1 MNHHGLLAGE
11 LTLTLEIILGLV
23 LGEIIMRLRIA
34 EKIMKRFIP
43 RSINPVTALALS
55 VSFASS
61 KTGAGI
67 ISSALEKQEITE
79 KQAVWSVLMLSL
91 PSYLKRWPATFA
103 LALSM
108 AGRAGAL
115 FAVSQLVISTGRFI
129 TAFIFL
135 PKENKENNPNGELT
149 ASQAPR
155 EHEHKHSL
163 SLLRKLIKTLPL
175 AWIFFA
181 LAYSLVPVINKFFSQ
196 TINFPFL
203 PLAGWT
209 VAGTSIARVSA
220 ALALAGGSLASGEL
234 NNAQA
239 LFALILGSGLGTA
252 TRILRMNAG
261 YYFGMFEARL
271 ARKLLLMNFVTLIP
285 FVIINLLF
293 AWFALSFYPT
303 L

>member
-1 MNHHGLLAGE
+1 MNHQGLLAGE
-11 LTLTLEIILGLV
+11 LTLTLEIVLGLV

-34 EKIMKRFIP
+34 ELIMKKFIP

-67 ISSALEKQEITE
+67 ISSALEKQQITE
-79 KQAVWSVLMLSL
+79 KQTIWSVLMLSL

-115 FAVSQLVISTGRFI
+115 FAVSQLVIAAGRFI

-135 PKENKENNPNGELT
+135 PKEKENKSDVEI
-149 ASQAPR
+149 SQAKAH
-155 EHEHKHSL
+155 HEHKHSL
-163 SLLRKLIKTLPL
+163 LHKLIKTLPL

-234 NNAQA
+234 NNSQA

-285 FVIINLLF
+285 FVIINLIF

>member
-11 LTLTLEIILGLV
+11 LTLTLEIVLGLV

-34 EKIMKRFIP
+34 ELIMKKFIP

-67 ISSALEKQEITE
+67 ISSALEKQQITE
-79 KQAVWSVLMLSL
+79 KQTIWSVLMLSL

-115 FAVSQLVISTGRFI
+115 FAVSQLVIAAGRFI

-135 PKENKENNPNGELT
+135 PKEKEKENKSDVEI
-149 ASQAPR
+149 SQAKAH
-155 EHEHKHSL
+155 HEHKHSL
-163 SLLRKLIKTLPL
+163 LHKLIKTLPL

-234 NNAQA
+234 NNSQA

-285 FVIINLLF
+285 FVIINLIF
-293 AWFALSFYPT
+293 ALFALSFYPT

>member
-1 MNHHGLLAGE
+1 MNHHGLLTGE
-11 LTLTLEIILGLV
+11 LTLTLEIVLGHV

-34 EKIMKRFIP
+34 ELIMKKFIP

-115 FAVSQLVISTGRFI
+115 FAVSQLVIAAGRFI

-135 PKENKENNPNGELT
+135 PKEKEKENKSDVEI
-149 ASQAPR
+149 SQAKAH
-155 EHEHKHSL
+155 HEHKHSL
-163 SLLRKLIKTLPL
+163 LHKLIKTLPL

-234 NNAQA
+234 NNSQA

-285 FVIINLLF
+285 FVIINLIF

>member
-11 LTLTLEIILGLV
+11 LTLTLEIVLGLV

-34 EKIMKRFIP
+34 ELIMKKFIP

-67 ISSALEKQEITE
+67 ISSALEKQQITE
-79 KQAVWSVLMLSL
+79 KQTIWSVLMLSL

-115 FAVSQLVISTGRFI
+115 FAVSQLVIAAGRFI

-135 PKENKENNPNGELT
+135 PKEKEKENKSDVEI
-149 ASQAPR
+149 SQAKAH
-155 EHEHKHSL
+155 HEHKHSL
-163 SLLRKLIKTLPL
+163 LHKLIKTLPL

-234 NNAQA
+234 NNSQA

-285 FVIINLLF
+285 FVIINLIF

>member
-1 MNHHGLLAGE
+1 MNHQGLLAGE
-11 LTLTLEIILGLV
+11 LTLTLEIVLGLV

-34 EKIMKRFIP
+34 ELIMKKFIP

-67 ISSALEKQEITE
+67 ISSALEKQQITE
-79 KQAVWSVLMLSL
+79 KQTIWSVLMLSL

-115 FAVSQLVISTGRFI
+115 FAVSQLVIAAGRFI

-135 PKENKENNPNGELT
+135 PKEKEKENKSDVEI
-149 ASQAPR
+149 SQAKAH
-155 EHEHKHSL
+155 HEHKHSL
-163 SLLRKLIKTLPL
+163 LHKLIKTLPL

-234 NNAQA
+234 NNSQA

-285 FVIINLLF
+285 FVIINLIF

>member
-11 LTLTLEIILGLV
+11 LILTLEIVLGLV

-34 EKIMKRFIP
+34 ELIMKKFIP

-67 ISSALEKQEITE
+67 ISSALEKQQITE
-79 KQAVWSVLMLSL
+79 KQTIWSVLMLSL

-115 FAVSQLVISTGRFI
+115 FAVSQLVIAAGRFI

-135 PKENKENNPNGELT
+135 PKEKEKENKSDVEI
-149 ASQAPR
+149 SQAKAH
-155 EHEHKHSL
+155 HEHKHSL
-163 SLLRKLIKTLPL
+163 LHKLIKTLPL

-234 NNAQA
+234 NNSQA

-285 FVIINLLF
+285 FVIINLIF

>member
-1 MNHHGLLAGE
+1 MNHQGLLAGE
-11 LTLTLEIILGLV
+11 LTLTLEIVLGLV

-34 EKIMKRFIP
+34 ELIMKKFIP

-67 ISSALEKQEITE
+67 ISSALEKQQITE
-79 KQAVWSVLMLSL
+79 KQTIWSVLMLSL

-115 FAVSQLVISTGRFI
+115 FAVSQLVIAAGRFI

-135 PKENKENNPNGELT
+135 PKEKEKENKSDVEI
-149 ASQAPR
+149 SQAKAH
-155 EHEHKHSL
+155 HEHKHSL
-163 SLLRKLIKTLPL
+163 LHKLIKTLPI

-181 LAYSLVPVINKFFSQ
+181 LEYSLVPVINKFFSQ

-234 NNAQA
+234 NNSQA

-285 FVIINLLF
+285 FVIINLIF

>member
-1 MNHHGLLAGE
+1 MNHQGLLAGE
-11 LTLTLEIILGLV
+11 LTLTLEIVLGLV
-23 LGEIIMRLRIA
+23 LGEVIMRLRIA
-34 EKIMKRFIP
+34 ELIMKKFIP

-67 ISSALEKQEITE
+67 ISSALEKQQITE
-79 KQAVWSVLMLSL
+79 KQTIWSVLMLSL

-115 FAVSQLVISTGRFI
+115 FAVSQLVIAAGRFI

-135 PKENKENNPNGELT
+135 PKEKEKENKSDVEI
-149 ASQAPR
+149 SQAKAH
-155 EHEHKHSL
+155 HEHKHSL
-163 SLLRKLIKTLPL
+163 LHKLIKTLPL

-234 NNAQA
+234 NNSQA

-285 FVIINLLF
+285 FVIINLIF

>member
-1 MNHHGLLAGE
+1 MNHHGLLTGE
-11 LTLTLEIILGLV
+11 LTLTLEIVLGLV

-34 EKIMKRFIP
+34 ELIMKRFIP
-43 RSINPVTALALS
+43 RSINPVTALAIS

-91 PSYLKRWPATFA
+91 PSYLKRWPATLA

-108 AGRAGAL
+108 AGRAGAF
-115 FAVSQLVISTGRFI
+115 FAVSQLIIAAGRFI

-135 PKENKENNPNGELT
+135 PKEPKENNSHGEL
-149 ASQAPR
+149 SAPKAA
-155 EHEHKHSL
+155 HEHKN

-175 AWIFFA
+175 AWLFFA

-234 NNAQA
+234 NNSQA

-271 ARKLLLMNFVTLIP
+271 ARKLLLMNFVTLLP